1 MTERADAALK
11 ILAARIAADGIVSE
25 DEALSLR
32 AEIFPD
38 GVVSRA
44 EADALLRLNE
54 CVRSDADAWRA
65 VFVEALCDHMLMDES
80 VDGHLS
86 EPRTRWLER
95 ALMADGRIDRD
106 TEVAL
111 LAKLLER
118 ASSTPSGFH
127 GFVRDRIFQLLTA
140 PPPVNLGAPEVELIR
155 RVLFAEGGSKS
166 IAVSREEAEW
176 LFAIDAAADGGVH
189 HESWRDLFVKAIC
202 NHLMCDAAPAL
213 LDRNRLLHR
222 AEIAARP
229 TVRDGWRLDDLA
241 KGGLK
246 GFMDKVGQR
255 DPIEGMERYYLA
267 RTAQMAE
274 AERLTLAEIAWVT
287 ARARADARVTANE
300 RAVLE
305 ELRRIEREQACEPA
319 L

>member
-1 MTERADAALK
+1 MTERAETALK

-38 GVVSRA
+38 GVVTRA
-44 EADALLRLNE
+44 EAEALLRLND
-54 CVRSDADAWRA
+54 CVRRDADAWRA
-65 VFVEALCDHMLMDES
+65 VFVEALCDHMIMGEDLE
-80 VDGHLS
+80 GHLS
-86 EPRTRWLER
+86 EPRTRWLEQ

-106 TEVAL
+106 AEVAL

-118 ASSTPSGFH
+118 AASAPVGFH

-140 PPPVNLGAPEVELIR
+140 PPPVDLGAREVDLIR

-166 IAVSREEAEW
+166 IAVSRDEAEW
-176 LFAIDAAADGGVH
+176 LFAIDAAADGGAH

-222 AEIAARP
+222 ASIAARP
-229 TVRDGWRLDDLA
+229 AAREGWSLHDLA

-246 GFMDKVGQR
+246 GFLDQVGQR
-255 DPIEGMERYYLA
+255 DPIEGMERNYST
-267 RTAQMAE
+267 RTAQMAA
-274 AERLTLAEIAWVT
+274 AERLTLSEIAWVT
-287 ARARADARVTANE
+287 ARARADARLTGNE

-305 ELRRIEREQACEPA
+305 ELRRIEREQAAEPA